1 MCAIGHASKCH
12 PMCVGAIMF
21 FIISSSRVCLQGH
34 HIFKLTASDKGII
47 ILLRVSMKLASYRA
61 SSNVIII
68 FKVGFVK
75 IFKVLG
81 YAPPLSTNNL
91 GHHKPCHHL
100 GAIMPPCKWLQGLP
114 HALGPS
120 MSNNL

>member
-1 MCAIGHASKCH
+1 
-12 PMCVGAIMF
+12 
-21 FIISSSRVCLQGH
+21 
-34 HIFKLTASDKGII
+34 
-47 ILLRVSMKLASYRA
+47 MKLASYRA
-61 SSNVIII
+61 SSNVVII